1 MLVVSGKLVT
11 MLQLPRREYQIHTMD
26 LQLILNFVNHQPG
39 LLETESWIPICLPR
53 FESSTFVYA
62 YINRIESSTDL
73 TLVCIGVQHST
84 AQFELYRSASAV
96 IKSSMGIKLESPR
109 QQAAAALSSLSSMA
123 YMTTSLAIP
132 HLCPL
137 VEALRCSNLQQ
148 NLIREYYQIASTFHF
163 LFRLDIV
170 DPQKKGP
177 SGNVVQ
183 FFQLPFQYPFAD
195 SNYQQY
201 VWIMYQ
207 KLALRLRNGSAQA
220 ERSFFEMDRIEEK
233 IQEQRRGGNKHFETE
248 NATVGSSEC
257 TLKQSYA
264 AHELFEKRPLVNGI
278 SYIIKGSEMFIA
290 INGKDCSLYAVLS
303 STISVTVGA
312 SICARLIGKLL
323 ADRNIL
329 FLESIRTWP

>member
-1 MLVVSGKLVT
+1 MLVVNGKLVT
-11 MLQLPRREYQIHTMD
+11 MLQLPKREYQVHTMD
-26 LQLILNFVNHQPG
+26 LQLILNFVKHQPG
-39 LLETESWIPICLPR
+39 LLDTESWIPICLPR

-62 YINRIESSTDL
+62 YINRIEASTDL
-73 TLVCIGVQHST
+73 TLICIGVQHST

-132 HLCPL
+132 HHCPL
-137 VEALRCSNLQQ
+137 VEALRCCNLQQ
-148 NLIREYYQIASTFHF
+148 NLISEYYQIASTFHF
-163 LFRLDIV
+163 LFRLDIL
-170 DPQKKGP
+170 DPQKKGQ
-177 SGNVVQ
+177 SGNLVQ
-183 FFQLPFQYPFAD
+183 FFQLPFQFPFVETKD
-195 SNYQQY
+195 QQN
-201 VWIMYQ
+201 VWIIYQ
-207 KLALRLRNGSAQA
+207 KLALRLRNGSAKA
-220 ERSFFEMDRIEEK
+220 ERSFFEIDRIEDMR
-233 IQEQRRGGNKHFETE
+233 QEQSGGNDEHYASEK
-248 NATVGSSEC
+248 ATVESGKS
-257 TLKQSYA
+257 TVTQSYL

-278 SYIIKGSEMFIA
+278 SYLIKGSEMFIA
-290 INGKDCSLYAVLS
+290 INGKDCELYAVLS

>member
-1 MLVVSGKLVT
+1 
-11 MLQLPRREYQIHTMD
+11 
-26 LQLILNFVNHQPG
+26 
-39 LLETESWIPICLPR
+39 
-53 FESSTFVYA
+53 
-62 YINRIESSTDL
+62 
-73 TLVCIGVQHST
+73 
-84 AQFELYRSASAV
+84 
-96 IKSSMGIKLESPR
+96 MGIKLESPR

-137 VEALRCSNLQQ
+137 VEALHSSNLQQ
-148 NLIREYYQIASTFHF
+148 HLIREYNQIASTLHF

-170 DPQKKGP
+170 DPQKKGQ

-183 FFQLPFQYPFAD
+183 FFQLPFQFPLVD
-195 SNYQQY
+195 SSYQQY

-220 ERSFFEMDRIEEK
+220 ERSFFEMDRIEEI
-233 IQEQRRGGNKHFETE
+233 IQEQRRGEKELFETE
-248 NATVGSSEC
+248 NAGRSTC
-257 TLKQSYA
+257 TLKQSYS
-264 AHELFEKRPLVNGI
+264 AHELFEKRPFVNGI
-278 SYIIKGSEMFIA
+278 SYIIKGTEMFIA
-290 INGKDCSLYAVLS
+290 INGKDCALYAVLS